1 MKKLFLFAMT
11 AMFAVST
18 WAAPTQVELKLRNGQ
33 KMQIDFCTD
42 SIFRVRVSEVDTF
55 ATSWLERYGLIKN
68 DWAPVKVAQR
78 NVGESTIYT
87 TSAYKVWV
95 SRKDGSIRVTDLKDK
110 PIVQEAAYL
119 GTGTPVIEEMSATI
133 NEKFQK
139 PRREEAIIG
148 DTTNAAA
155 AQQQTELGD
164 ISNNTILSFILA
176 DDERFYGGGS
186 TSRDHI
192 QHRGELLRMWA
203 TYQIAEAPI
212 PFMMSSAGWGV
223 FNTTTVRNYF
233 DVARFDKERMLIYN
247 TTSGADFY
255 LIMGGSLQKTL
266 NLYTLITGRAYVLP
280 RWMYGLSF
288 GGHMQ

>member
-1 MKKLFLFAMT
+1 M
-11 AMFAVST
+11 
-18 WAAPTQVELKLRNGQ
+18 
-33 KMQIDFCTD
+33 
-42 SIFRVRVSEVDTF
+42 
-55 ATSWLERYGLIKN
+55 
-68 DWAPVKVAQR
+68 AQR

-164 ISNNTILSFILA
+164 ISNNTILSF
-176 DDERFYGGGS
+176 
-186 TSRDHI
+186 
-192 QHRGELLRMWA
+192 
-203 TYQIAEAPI
+203 
-212 PFMMSSAGWGV
+212 
-223 FNTTTVRNYF
+223 YF
-233 DVARFDKERMLIYN
+233 
-247 TTSGADFY
+247 G
-255 LIMGGSLQKTL
+255 
-266 NLYTLITGRAYVLP
+266 
-280 RWMYGLSF
+280 
-288 GGHMQ
+288 